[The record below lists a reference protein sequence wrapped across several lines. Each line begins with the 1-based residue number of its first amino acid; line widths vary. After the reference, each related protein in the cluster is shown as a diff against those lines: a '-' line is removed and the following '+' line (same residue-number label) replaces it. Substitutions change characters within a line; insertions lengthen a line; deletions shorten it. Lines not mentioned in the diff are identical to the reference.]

1 MSTASDA
8 LGLLQDPEGSL
19 QPSVPINANADAVGA
34 LLAGAATRTLTAD
47 ANYTLVAAD
56 YRVATLVLTSSVL
69 TAGRDIVFPAY
80 FPPMLVV
87 NDTGQTLTLKKSGQT
102 GVTVDDG
109 ESIRVNCGPTD
120 VLASTVGGSGGGVTS
135 VNGATGAVV
144 LELDKVTIN
153 TEASTSTMT
162 PATHAGL
169 RKYNRCADDVTFSS
183 GQSYAAGQVYNIRA
197 TAALS
202 LVESGVTL
210 TEPAGGTLDLDA
222 GMSVTVIMTSA
233 TAGDVIGQTVPA

>member
-1 MSTASDA
+1 MGGSVVEYLGKGLAASRPA
-8 LGLLQDPEGSL
+8 SPSLSSGAIGLYWATDDEELSLWDGS
-19 QPSVPINANADAVGA
+19 SWRDDI
-34 LLAGAATRTLTAD
+34 LAGTG
-47 ANYTLVAAD
+47 
-56 YRVATLVLTSSVL
+56 SS
-69 TAGRDIVFPAY
+69 
-80 FPPMLVV
+80 
-87 NDTGQTLTLKKSGQT
+87 S
-102 GVTVDDG
+102 
-109 ESIRVNCGPTD
+109 
-120 VLASTVGGSGGGVTS
+120 VTS

-153 TEASTSTMT
+153 TETSTSTMT

-183 GQSYAAGQVYNIRA
+183 GQSYTAGDVYNIRA

-222 GMSVTVIMTSA
+222 GMSVTVIMTSS